1 MIFIVRF
8 ARTSSPDALCRQA
21 SHSALFSPLLPQGGF
36 AKCYELKNMTTKE
49 VLAGKVVAKSQ
60 LKKSDQKEKICQE
73 ITIHRSLKH
82 KHIVGFH
89 DYFEDSHHIY
99 IILEICNKRV
109 SGGRSKCRAGRQTD

>member
-1 MIFIVRF
+1 
-8 ARTSSPDALCRQA
+8 
-21 SHSALFSPLLPQGGF
+21 
-36 AKCYELKNMTTKE
+36 MTTNE
-49 VLAGKVVAKSQ
+49 IFAGKVISKSQ

-89 DYFEDSHHIY
+89 DYFEDNNHIY

-109 SGGRSKCRAGRQTD
+109 RKKKKKSISIYDLNSNYLYFFLI

>member
-1 MIFIVRF
+1 M
-8 ARTSSPDALCRQA
+8 
-21 SHSALFSPLLPQGGF
+21 
-36 AKCYELKNMTTKE
+36 
-49 VLAGKVVAKSQ
+49 LAGKVIAKSQ

-89 DYFEDSHHIY
+89 DYFEDSNNIY

-109 SGGRSKCRAGRQTD
+109 GDCGGLFVEQTKEDQFIR

>member
-1 MIFIVRF
+1 
-8 ARTSSPDALCRQA
+8 
-21 SHSALFSPLLPQGGF
+21 
-36 AKCYELKNMTTKE
+36 MTTKE

-109 SGGRSKCRAGRQTD
+109 SGGRFAKQKAVGKGREQPRTGC

>member
-1 MIFIVRF
+1 
-8 ARTSSPDALCRQA
+8 
-21 SHSALFSPLLPQGGF
+21 
-36 AKCYELKNMTTKE
+36 MTTKE

-89 DYFEDSHHIY
+89 DYFEDSNHIY

-109 SGGRSKCRAGRQTD
+109 SKSNRMLIKFNYTLHRTPTVELFSTTS